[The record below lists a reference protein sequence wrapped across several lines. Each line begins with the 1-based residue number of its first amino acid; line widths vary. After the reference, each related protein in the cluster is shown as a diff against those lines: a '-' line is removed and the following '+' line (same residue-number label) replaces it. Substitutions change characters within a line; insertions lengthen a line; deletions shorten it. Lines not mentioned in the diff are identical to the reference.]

1 MTNGGII
8 EGHTEYSG
16 CNDLSSAISY
26 AGQHSNTAHT
36 SSLRLK
42 AKGRMARSGEMHG
55 LLACKELQS
64 LPHCTRNLGNPYVEK
79 EARLR
84 PQHYFI
90 LSAASGLMRGKKGN
104 AAALLLA
111 GDHYL
116 PSRNRIKA
124 GHFTFGSGEFC
135 MQMRVVSGGIK
146 GPSEI
151 CATPLPITL

>member
-16 CNDLSSAISY
+16 CNDLNSAIGY
-26 AGQHSNTAHT
+26 AGRWTNIPDATLLLPFGQCRRSGGSGATLRAV
-36 SSLRLK
+36 SLRK
-42 AKGRMARSGEMHG
+42 PAI
-55 LLACKELQS
+55 
-64 LPHCTRNLGNPYVEK
+64 EK
-79 EARLR
+79 ETCIR
-84 PQHYFI
+84 PQHFT
-90 LSAASGLMRGKKGN
+90 LFGCCLGNTNGN
-104 AAALLLA
+104 AATCVLA
-111 GDHYL
+111 GHHHP